1 MELSNII
8 SWLLFGLVA
17 GTLANVIDPRPSQG
31 GWIGS
36 IILGIL
42 GSIVGGWLG
51 NALFGVNVSGW
62 NISSFIVAVVGS
74 LLLLFVGRMLRK
86 A

>member
-1 MELSNII
+1 MDLSNII
-8 SWLLFGLVA
+8 SWLLFGAVA
-17 GTLANVIDPRPSQG
+17 GTLANVIDPRQSQG

-42 GSIVGGWLG
+42 GSFVGGWLG
-51 NALFGVNVSGW
+51 NALFGVGVSGW
-62 NISSFIVAVVGS
+62 NISSFIVAVAGS
-74 LLLLFVGRMLRK
+74 LLLLFVGKMLRR